1 MIIQHSTNGC
11 GNTLR
16 VALQQNS
23 DRSGNQWAT
32 NLVYD
37 DESETWM
44 EYTQKH
50 AYNDSRVGYYVTNL
64 SKDGSYDALKDTM
77 ETSPV

>member
-23 DRSGNQWAT
+23 DRSGGVYVNEQIILAT
-32 NLVYD
+32 DGQKNY
-37 DESETWM
+37 SEGQPL
-44 EYTQKH
+44 YQ
-50 AYNDSRVGYYVTNL
+50 ASASCDPSRNGAPNPTCC
-64 SKDGSYDALKDTM
+64 
-77 ETSPV
+77 P